1 MGIINSICAITFDLS
16 KVDSNALTIFLIGF
30 GVVYVAL
37 IIIYLI
43 FSLLPKVLSIKLKKE
58 KTHTEA
64 KSTIKPDKG
73 IKADDEVYAAIAM
86 ALSLHFEDAHDDEPM
101 VMSIN
106 LNDRLNSQWN
116 SKIQNVNFYNN

>member
-1 MGIINSICAITFDLS
+1 MMNIINAITFDLS
-16 KVDSNALTIFLIGF
+16 KVDGNAITIFLIGF
-30 GVVYVAL
+30 GVVFTAL
-37 IIIYLI
+37 ITIYFI
-43 FSLLPKVLSIKLKKE
+43 FSLLPKALSIKFKKQ
-58 KTHTEA
+58 KSQTEDKA
-64 KSTIKPDKG
+64 TIKPVKE

-101 VMSIN
+101 VLSIN